1 MEETIESVAVAEMA
15 LQLVRQVAQLDGN
28 AKVKIAALRA
38 AAAVLEQAVMAAG
51 ISAMIAQSLTPKN

>member
-15 LQLVRQVAQLDGN
+15 LQLVRQVAQLEGN
-28 AKVKIAALRA
+28 VKVKIAALRA
-38 AAAVLEQAVMAAG
+38 AAGVLEQAVMAAG

>member
-1 MEETIESVAVAEMA
+1 LE
-15 LQLVRQVAQLDGN
+15 LVRQVAQLDGN

-51 ISAMIAQSLTPKN
+51 ISAIIAQSLTPKN